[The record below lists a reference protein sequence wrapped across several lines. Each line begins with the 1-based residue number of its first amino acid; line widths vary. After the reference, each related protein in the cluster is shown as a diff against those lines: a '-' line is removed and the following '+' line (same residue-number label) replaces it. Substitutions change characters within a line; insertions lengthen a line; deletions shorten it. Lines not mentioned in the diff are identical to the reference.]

1 MSRIF
6 FRLKTIPPF
15 RLDLTVW
22 ALRRMPH
29 NSIDRWNGNA
39 YARVFVLDQTPIKVE
54 VSQQGT
60 ITRPSLSVLVSSQ
73 KRISD
78 AKMKSM
84 ISSRLEKMLGIRM
97 DMREFYTLTAGDLR
111 LKLLT
116 DQLMGVKPPRFPT
129 VFEALVNAFACQQLS
144 LNVGI
149 TLLNRLTEKYGKA
162 FVQSGKTIHAFPE
175 PEDLGRATHA
185 DLRKLG
191 FSHQKGGAILE
202 VTRDILENKVDME
215 RLEAMNDNDALDFL
229 LSLKGIGRWSAE
241 YVLLRGLGRINIFP
255 ADDVGA
261 QNKLQKFLRLKEKP
275 DYERIKRITLRWK
288 PYAGFLYFHL
298 LLKRL
303 AEEGYLL

>member
-1 MSRIF
+1 
-6 FRLKTIPPF
+6 
-15 RLDLTVW
+15 
-22 ALRRMPH
+22 
-29 NSIDRWNGNA
+29 
-39 YARVFVLDQTPIKVE
+39 
-54 VSQQGT
+54 
-60 ITRPSLSVLVSSQ
+60 
-73 KRISD
+73 
-78 AKMKSM
+78 
-84 ISSRLEKMLGIRM
+84 
-97 DMREFYTLTAGDLR
+97 MREFYTLTAGDCR
-111 LKLLT
+111 LKALT
-116 DQLMGVKPPRFPT
+116 DQFMGVKPPRFPT

-175 PEDLGRATHA
+175 PEDLGQATHA

-191 FSHQKGGAILE
+191 FSHQKGEAILQ
-202 VTRDILENKVDME
+202 VTRDILENKVDVE
-215 RLEAMNDNDALDFL
+215 SLDAMNDNDALDFL

-241 YVLLRGLGRINIFP
+241 YVLLRGLGRMNIFP

>member
-6 FRLKTIPPF
+6 LRLKAIPPF

-29 NSIDRWNGNA
+29 NSIDRWNGNVYTRA
-39 YARVFVLDQTPIKVE
+39 FVLDQTPIKVE
-54 VSQQGT
+54 VYQQGT
-60 ITRPSLSVLVSSQ
+60 ITRPVLSVLVSSR
-73 KRISD
+73 KVISD
-78 AKMKSM
+78 VDMKSE

-97 DMREFYTLTAGDLR
+97 DVREFYALTAGDRR
-111 LKLLT
+111 LKPLT
-116 DQLMGVKPPRFPT
+116 DQFLGVKPPRFQT
-129 VFEALVNAFACQQLS
+129 VFEALVNAVACQQLS

-162 FVQSGKTIHAFPE
+162 FVQNGKTIHAFPE

-191 FSHQKGGAILE
+191 FSHQKGEAILE
-202 VTRDILENKVDME
+202 VTRDILEKKVNVE
-215 RLEAMNDNDALDFL
+215 SLEAMNDNDAFDFL
-229 LSLKGIGRWSAE
+229 LTLKGIGRWSAE
-241 YVLLRGLGRINIFP
+241 YVLLRGLGRINIIP

-261 QNKLQKFLRLKEKP
+261 QNKLQQFLHLKKKP
-275 DYERIKRITLRWK
+275 DYERIRRITLRWK
-288 PYAGFLYFHL
+288 PYAGFLYFHF

>member
-39 YARVFVLDQTPIKVE
+39 YKRAFVLDQTPIKVE
-54 VSQQGT
+54 VYQQGT
-60 ITRPSLSVLVSSQ
+60 VTRPSLSVRVSSQ
-73 KRISD
+73 KVISD
-78 AKMKSM
+78 VDLKSA
-84 ISSRLEKMLGIRM
+84 ISLRLEKMLGIRR
-97 DMREFYTLTAGDLR
+97 DVREFYTLTAGDRR
-111 LKLLT
+111 LKPLT
-116 DQLMGVKPPRFPT
+116 DQFMGVKPPRFPT
-129 VFEALVNAFACQQLS
+129 VYEALVNAFACQQLS

-162 FVQSGKTIHAFPE
+162 FMQSGKTIHAFPE

-191 FSHQKGGAILE
+191 FSHQKGEAILE
-202 VTRDILENKVDME
+202 VTRDILENKVDVE
-215 RLEAMNDNDALDFL
+215 SLEAMNDNDAFDCL
-229 LSLKGIGRWSAE
+229 LTLKGIGRWSAE
-241 YVLLRGLGRINIFP
+241 YVLLRGLGRINIIP

-261 QNKLQKFLRLKEKP
+261 QNKLQQFLHLKEKP
-275 DYERIKRITLRWK
+275 DYEQIKRITLRWK
-288 PYAGFLYFHL
+288 PYAGFLYFHF
-298 LLKRL
+298 LLKKL
-303 AEEGYLL
+303 AEKGYLL

>member
-6 FRLKTIPPF
+6 LRLKAIPPF

-29 NSIDRWNGNA
+29 NSIDRWNGNVYTRA
-39 YARVFVLDQTPIKVE
+39 FVLDQTPIKVE
-54 VSQQGT
+54 VYQQGT
-60 ITRPSLSVLVSSQ
+60 ITKPVLSVVVSSR
-73 KRISD
+73 KVISD
-78 AKMKSM
+78 VDMKSA

-97 DMREFYTLTAGDLR
+97 DVREFYALTAGDRR
-111 LKLLT
+111 LKPLT
-116 DQLMGVKPPRFPT
+116 DQFMGVKPPRFQT

-162 FVQSGKTIHAFPE
+162 FVQNGKTIHAFPE

-191 FSHQKGGAILE
+191 FSHQKGEAIVE
-202 VTRDILENKVDME
+202 VTRDILEEKVNVE
-215 RLEAMNDNDALDFL
+215 SLEAMNDNDAFDFL
-229 LSLKGIGRWSAE
+229 LTLKGIGRWSAE
-241 YVLLRGLGRINIFP
+241 YVLLRGLGRINIIP

-261 QNKLQKFLRLKEKP
+261 QNKLQQFLRLKNTP

-288 PYAGFLYFHL
+288 PYAGFLYFHF

-303 AEEGYLL
+303 AEKGYLL